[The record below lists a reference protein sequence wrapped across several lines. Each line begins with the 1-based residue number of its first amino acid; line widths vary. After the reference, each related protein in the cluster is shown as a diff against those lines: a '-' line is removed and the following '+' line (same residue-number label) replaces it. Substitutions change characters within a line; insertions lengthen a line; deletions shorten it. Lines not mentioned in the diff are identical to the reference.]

1 MDACAVA
8 PGIPHSKEREC
19 ERQYGFEVGITFAQ
33 VDPYFLHPERAERR
47 TTMTESAFKKVFTEF
62 LNTYW
67 GAFHEVLE
75 AQSVTPRR
83 LAGSLF
89 DALRAEHRAFEE
101 IYVGPAKS
109 ALDGLDQIWRDVQ
122 ARRYQ
127 WPDPP
132 LTRDEVTKALQLFGE
147 IYSSLVHQGQ
157 RYPAACK
164 EILKHAPHRT
174 PKEPLRADAAR

>member
-1 MDACAVA
+1 
-8 PGIPHSKEREC
+8 
-19 ERQYGFEVGITFAQ
+19 
-33 VDPYFLHPERAERR
+33 
-47 TTMTESAFKKVFTEF
+47 MTEGAFKKVFAQF
-62 LNTYW
+62 LNNYW

-89 DALRAEHRAFEE
+89 EALQAEHRAFEGV
-101 IYVGPAKS
+101 YVGPAKS
-109 ALDGLDQIWRDVQ
+109 AVDGLGQIWHDVQ

-132 LTRDEVTKALQLFGE
+132 LTHDEVTKALHLFDE

-157 RYPAACK
+157 RHPAARK
-164 EILKHAPHRT
+164 DILEHAPHGT